1 MQVGDLLQSKQEN
14 LSHLVGVCLG
24 EYTDIRINVL
34 WSDGMKT
41 VELKDAFFVVSE
53 KSSFVEKIEHES

>member
-1 MQVGDLLQSKQEN
+1 MKVGDLLQPKQEN

-41 VELKDAFFVVSE
+41 VELKDGFFVVSE
-53 KSSFVEKIEHES
+53 KSS